1 MGAFPPEAVE
11 GVVFG
16 GATARRPAI
25 GVKPRFA
32 VGDAVAARN
41 IQPAGHSRL
50 PRYARGKPGVIARV
64 QGVFV
69 FADSNAMGEGEQPQY
84 VYAVRFAARDLWG
97 EAAGGRDG
105 LYLDLWDSHLDP
117 R

>member
-1 MGAFPPEAVE
+1 MGAFPPEAVH

-16 GATARRPAI
+16 GATARRPAD
-25 GVKPRFA
+25 GMTPRFA
-32 VGDAVAARN
+32 VDDAVTARD
-41 IQPAGHSRL
+41 IRPAGHTRL

-69 FADSNAMGEGEQPQY
+69 FPDSNAMSRGEQPQY
-84 VYAVRFAARDLWG
+84 LYAVRFAARDLWG
-97 EAAGGRDG
+97 DG
-105 LYLDLWDSHLDP
+105 ARHALYLDMWDSYLDP

>member
-1 MGAFPPEAVE
+1 MGAFPPEAVD

-16 GATARRPAI
+16 GATARRPAD
-25 GVKPRFA
+25 GMTPRFA
-32 VGDAVAARN
+32 VGDAVTARN
-41 IQPAGHSRL
+41 IQPAGHTRL

-69 FADSNAMGEGEQPQY
+69 FPDSNAMGRGEQPQY
-84 VYAVRFAARDLWG
+84 IYAVRFAARDLWG
-97 EAAGGRDG
+97 DGAGARDA
-105 LYLDLWDSHLDP
+105 LYLDMWDSYLDP

>member
-11 GVVFG
+11 NVVFG
-16 GATARRPAI
+16 GATTRRPAN
-25 GVKPRFA
+25 GMEARFA
-32 VGDAVAARN
+32 VGDDVVARVN
-41 IQPAGHSRL
+41 QPTGHTRL

-69 FADSNAMGEGEQPQY
+69 FADSNAMSEGEQPQY
-84 VYAVRFAARDLWG
+84 VYAVRFDARDLWG
-97 EAAGGRDG
+97 DGAGARDG
-105 LYLDLWDSHLDP
+105 LYLDLWDAHLDP